1 MQSKIY
7 FKRKKKKDKAQ
18 ADFMNEVLQNI
29 KLETYLR
36 ALPGSPVVKTSLPM
50 QGVPVQFLVRELR
63 SHIPCGQKTKNI
75 EQKQYCNKF
84 NKDFKN
90 GPLKNHVK
98 KV

>member
-18 ADFMNEVLQNI
+18 EDFMDEVLQNI

-63 SHIPCGQKTKNI
+63 SHIPCGQKTKNT

-84 NKDFKN
+84 NTDFKN